1 MLHFTC
7 ESDSVNVQSSV
18 AVMSGSLPVMNKGVY
33 EVYQAL
39 DIKNPGTYKLK
50 VWMDCARDEQAFNDT
65 IYLDYYVDKSLLPY
79 DNDFS
84 STGANLY
91 VNQLMGD
98 VVWDIDQTPPATPV
112 FGTQSMHFPSSESRG
127 SISQSL
133 FTSVS
138 LQGTYFPRLQFWY
151 AHDNGKP
158 TKRDQME
165 VKISTDG
172 GQTFVVLKTL
182 YRYNAAYTSPTWVPY
197 TVDLSPYTQGSCII
211 VSFVGYSYGGGD
223 QAIDRIRIVAAQDM
237 KLTLIPPDFTSF
249 SACDLENKSLSVVM
263 ANQTNQPIP
272 YNTGDVLT
280 LEITGANPRI
290 IQYPLSGR
298 LEGLQSDTI
307 LLATDLDFTNSGVY
321 DIVAYTNAID
331 SIPANDTDRVSYT
344 QTVDVALAE
353 IVALGFKNVGDT
365 VYPTVKIVNTGTIP
379 VYSPFDLILNVNGI
393 DTIIETLTDSIDV
406 GDTVTYLFT
415 QGFIVPQ
422 ITAMQPYYF
431 LNIQTDMACDGVATN
446 DKKQYLGDVNFKD
459 LSIYDI
465 NNPTSTSY
473 FRANDSVN
481 VEVYIYNSGTFDSEG
496 VKIYV
501 EVDSAGVIIANF
513 SETSEAIASKA
524 TVLHTFATKY
534 RVPEFLDDTM
544 SYDIRVYLE
553 ATEGDLD
560 LTNDTMGTS
569 TYALN
574 M

>member
-1 MLHFTC
+1 
-7 ESDSVNVQSSV
+7 
-18 AVMSGSLPVMNKGVY
+18 
-33 EVYQAL
+33 
-39 DIKNPGTYKLK
+39 
-50 VWMDCARDEQAFNDT
+50 
-65 IYLDYYVDKSLLPY
+65 
-79 DNDFS
+79 
-84 STGANLY
+84 
-91 VNQLMGD
+91 
-98 VVWDIDQTPPATPV
+98 
-112 FGTQSMHFPSSESRG
+112 
-127 SISQSL
+127 
-133 FTSVS
+133 
-138 LQGTYFPRLQFWY
+138 
-151 AHDNGKP
+151 
-158 TKRDQME
+158 
-165 VKISTDG
+165 
-172 GQTFVVLKTL
+172 
-182 YRYNAAYTSPTWVPY
+182 
-197 TVDLSPYTQGSCII
+197 
-211 VSFVGYSYGGGD
+211 
-223 QAIDRIRIVAAQDM
+223 
-237 KLTLIPPDFTSF
+237 
-249 SACDLENKSLSVVM
+249 
-263 ANQTNQPIP
+263 
-272 YNTGDVLT
+272 
-280 LEITGANPRI
+280 
-290 IQYPLSGR
+290 
-298 LEGLQSDTI
+298 
-307 LLATDLDFTNSGVY
+307 
-321 DIVAYTNAID
+321 
-331 SIPANDTDRVSYT
+331 IPANDTDRVSYT

-393 DTIIETLTDSIDV
+393 DTLIETVSDSLDV

-473 FRANDSVN
+473 FKANDSVN

-574 M
+574 DVNIDELGHVNWSMEQNIPNPASAATRIPYSIPQEGVIHFTLTTITGQVLHSQDIPSAAGSHSLEFDTQHLAGGIYYYSMEYQGQRIVKKMTIQK